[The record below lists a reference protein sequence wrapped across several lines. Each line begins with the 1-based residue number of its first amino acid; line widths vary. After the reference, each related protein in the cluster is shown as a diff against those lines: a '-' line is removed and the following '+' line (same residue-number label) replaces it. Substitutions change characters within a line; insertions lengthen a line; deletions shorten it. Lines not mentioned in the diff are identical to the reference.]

1 MRLIIRNFIR
11 IFQRFKL
18 AMTLNI
24 LGLSIAFTAFMIIMM
39 QWRYDTTFDKDTPNA
54 DCIYRVD
61 ALEDLGAEQSALCSM
76 PMMEVLIQSSPHI
89 LAGGM
94 MMPWPYPAFISVEG
108 QNKELQTYKENI
120 TVCTPGLTDV
130 FHFDMV
136 EGSADALQRDNQILI
151 PESMAK
157 RYFGNESAIGKRF
170 DTDVNLFKED
180 GIYYVG
186 GVYKDFTET
195 GIMEN
200 KPYISMA
207 DFAKDEWGSKN
218 SSLYIRLD
226 APENASDL
234 LPNFYRYAKQI
245 GLEET
250 IKNSNTG
257 GSLGEMKLM
266 PLRDLH
272 FAQGILFDF
281 IPKANRTT
289 VYLLFSIAW
298 VILVIAAINFTNFN
312 TALSPIRMKS
322 INTQRV
328 LGSTIGELR
337 RNLTIETMM
346 VSFFAYILSVYWLY
360 LAERLGIN
368 ALVTGEISI
377 IHGADIVLL
386 TGLISLLLGAVA
398 GIYPAYYMTSFQP
411 ALALKGTFGLSLAG
425 RRLRTVLMSV
435 QFITAYALIIASIF
449 MALQNRF
456 MQTNSLGYNKE
467 NILVAE
473 VSPKAQAAYKAL
485 VSDISKLAGVQGIT
499 FANDLISLNDNYST
513 WGRMFKD
520 QYVEFNVL
528 WVDPTFLD
536 VMGIKV
542 LEGRSFLP
550 SDTANVGA
558 LVINK
563 TMADRYGI
571 PAGEKLNGDL
581 PMIGIMPDIK
591 YASFRRAIDPMAFMV
606 RNLEQFYK
614 RHYAYIKT
622 APGADMYAVREAVEK
637 TLAQFDSSYPS
648 NVRFFDTMLE
658 TTYQTER
665 NLTTLITLFSLLA
678 VFISIV
684 GVFGMVVFDSE
695 YKRKEIGIR
704 KVLGSTTAEILVL
717 FNKSYVKVLVLCF
730 VVAAPC
736 AWYGIHVWLQNFAY
750 KIPIYWWVFPLA
762 FLLIG
767 LITVATVTYQ
777 NWHAANENPVN
788 SIKNE

>member
-61 ALEDLGAEQSALCSM
+61 ALDSFGMRQAAASSL
-76 PMMEVLIQSSPHI
+76 PMANVFIQSSPHI
-89 LAGGM
+89 VAGGM
-94 MMPWPYPAFISVEG
+94 MVQYPGTTYMKVEG
-108 QNKELQTYKENI
+108 TQSNIQSFKEQVI
-120 TVCTPGLTDV
+120 ACTPGITGV
-130 FHFDMV
+130 FQFDML
-136 EGSADALQRDNQILI
+136 EGAADALQVPDQILI
-151 PESMAK
+151 PESLARKM
-157 RYFGNESAIGKRF
+157 FGDESAMGKRF
-170 DTDVNLFKED
+170 DTDLTRFKEN

-186 GVYKDFTET
+186 GVFRDFP
-195 GIMEN
+195 EN
-200 KPYISMA
+200 SLLSNRPYISMN
-207 DFAKDEWGSKN
+207 DYGKDEWGTMTGA
-218 SSLYIRLD
+218 LYVRLD
-226 APENASDL
+226 SPEAAEGLMD
-234 LPNFYRYAKQI
+234 NFDRYAKQI
-245 GLEET
+245 GLEEM
-250 IKNSNTG
+250 INNSRYG
-257 GSLGEMKLM
+257 GSMYKMTLEPLLG
-266 PLRDLH
+266 LH
-272 FAQGILFDF
+272 FANDIMYDF
-281 IPKANRTT
+281 TPKANRMT

-298 VILVIAAINFTNFN
+298 VILIIAAINFTNFN

-328 LGSTIGELR
+328 LGSTVGELR
-337 RNLTIETMM
+337 RNLTIETVL

-360 LAERLGIN
+360 LAERLGLG
-368 ALVTGEISI
+368 ALITAELSVWQNVG
-377 IHGADIVLL
+377 IVLL

-398 GIYPAYYMTSFQP
+398 GVYPAYYMTSFQP
-411 ALALKGTFGLSLAG
+411 ALVLKGSFGLSLAG

-435 QFITAYALIIASIF
+435 QFITAFALVIASIF
-449 MALQNRF
+449 MSLQNRF
-456 MQTNSLGYNKE
+456 MRTTSLGYDKE
-467 NILVAE
+467 NILIADL
-473 VSPKAQAAYKAL
+473 SPKAQASYEAVRSDLQKQAGIEG
-485 VSDISKLAGVQGIT
+485 VSFASVVLASG
-499 FANDLISLNDNYST
+499 DNFPS
-513 WGRMFKD
+513 WGREYNGKA
-520 QYVEFNVL
+520 VEFNIL
-528 WVDPTFLD
+528 HVDA
-536 VMGIKV
+536 
-542 LEGRSFLP
+542 SFLKLMNIP
-550 SDTANVGA
+550 ILDGRDFLPGDSVGRGSFIMNKAMKDKYEIPVGA
-558 LVINK
+558 
-563 TMADRYGI
+563 
-571 PAGEKLNGDL
+571 KLSNTWPIVGVV
-581 PMIGIMPDIK
+581 PNIRF
-591 YASFRRAIDPMAFMV
+591 ASLRSEVEPMAFYLSDWEMP
-606 RNLEQFYK
+606 
-614 RHYAYIKT
+614 YAYIKT